1 MTTLEEILRTEVELE
16 ALAKE
21 ISREQ
26 DVERIEQMARRIQEG
41 ADEILEMGRALDL
54 SLGAAQPCCGT
65 RTRFTKA
72 ERARVEHATGVAL
85 ESLFLEDVEKWIA
98 RLPSVSAAT
107 IERLAISS
115 LADRTRKDAR
125 RKQALLIVRELEAIP
140 DPMPETKAAI
150 EEFKRAYM
158 LP

>member
-26 DVERIEQMARRIQEG
+26 DVERIQQMARRIQEG
-41 ADEILEMGRALDL
+41 ADEILELGRALDL
-54 SLGAAQPCCGT
+54 SLAGARPCCGT

-72 ERARVEHATGVAL
+72 ERARVEQATGIAVEA
-85 ESLFLEDVEKWIA
+85 LFLEDVEKWMA
-98 RLPSVSAAT
+98 RLPCVSAAT
-107 IERLAISS
+107 IDRLAISS
-115 LADRTRKDAR
+115 LADRTCKAAR
-125 RKQALLIVRELEAIP
+125 RKQALPIMQELEAIA

-150 EEFKRAYM
+150 EEFKREYM